1 MFSDLTDNSR
11 NRGRLDAYFGR
22 SAAQT
27 AKLQPPA
34 ARCSPQ
40 LSARSPQTV
49 QSAADEL
56 PDAAAGPAVQRAVE
70 AMQLPPSLHGTAIG
84 LTAPKGCGVP
94 DSSAPP
100 QLRQRGPDAAGSA
113 GDTALDC
120 RRSPV
125 AEDGGGVGPEALSAL
140 SEGSPCCTPRSPT
153 DAPDQAPAAKVT
165 QPTGGGAPGQPF
177 LSPDIAEARGCLNQG
192 GLCQLAM
199 AACTSPEATS
209 PSSTLK
215 PATAAADEARVD
227 DCREPQSA
235 SPAGQLS
242 GSRLRSASWRSIGR
256 SRSDTA
262 GRLLP
267 ASPPAAEPSASGT
280 AGGGAAGSTRAMDE
294 DTAALALDGVCPRE
308 QQVTAEKRSP
318 CARWVD
324 LAVFVIR
331 TGLSAL
337 PGLLAMN
344 TSLTCWCTRCTPFYR
359 CV

>member
-40 LSARSPQTV
+40 LSAHSPQTV
-49 QSAADEL
+49 QSAADKL
-56 PDAAAGPAVQRAVE
+56 PDAAGGPAEQRAVE
-70 AMQLPPSLHGTAIG
+70 AMLLPPSLHGTAIG

-113 GDTALDC
+113 GDTALDWC
-120 RRSPV
+120 RSPA
-125 AEDGGGVGPEALSAL
+125 AEDGGGARSGAL
-140 SEGSPCCTPRSPT
+140 SEGSPCCSPRSQAN
-153 DAPDQAPAAKVT
+153 APDQALAAAVN
-165 QPTGGGAPGQPF
+165 QPSGGGAPGQQL
-177 LSPDIAEARGCLNQG
+177 LSPDIAEVRGCLSQG
-192 GLCQLAM
+192 GLCQLAV

-209 PSSTLK
+209 PSTLE
-215 PATAAADEARVD
+215 PATVAAHKARAG
-227 DCREPQSA
+227 DCREPQPA

-242 GSRLRSASWRSIGR
+242 GSRLRSASWRSVGR

-262 GRLLP
+262 GRILP
-267 ASPPAAEPSASGT
+267 ASPPAAERSASGT
-280 AGGGAAGSTRAMDE
+280 AGGGAAGSSRAMDE

-308 QQVTAEKRSP
+308 QQVIAGELSP

-324 LAVFVIR
+324 LAVSEIR
-331 TGLSAL
+331 TDSSELRGR
-337 PGLLAMN
+337 LAMN

-359 CV
+359 SV